1 MRKPGTPR
9 SAAVV
14 GAGLA
19 GLAAAL
25 ALEDAGLA
33 VVVLEARERVGGRV
47 LTVRLG
53 NGELAEL
60 GAEWVMPGDR
70 TVHSYAERL
79 RLRLAPAGI
88 DYLRREPRGRGAVPL
103 AEVDGFLAAAREAFT
118 ALPVVRAEALSVGA
132 FLDEVE
138 GDDRARRVV
147 RSRLEGTSSVDLD
160 AIPLALADTFA
171 AEPATYH
178 RFALGNASLPEAIA
192 SRLSD
197 VRLGHRVRSV
207 SADRSRVSVEAEG
220 PGGATAVEVDAVVVA
235 VPVRLVGA
243 IAFDP
248 PLPAELAT
256 ALDELPVG
264 VASKLAVPLE
274 DEPSARSVQCAD
286 ASFWCWVADGA
297 DGSPRRVAELVRRWA
312 GGAARAPDR
321 GRGSGSVAGSPRGAE
336 PRPAVR
342 RAARDAGVGERRV
355 RARQLL
361 GVRRPIARAR
371 RAVPAPDRTHRVRRG
386 AHGGAGAR
394 RIDGRCA
401 ALGRA
406 RRAPGVDRP
415 FSMMRRTADRSRGDP

>member
-118 ALPVVRAEALSVGA
+118 ALPVGRAEALSVGA
-132 FLDEVE
+132 FLNEVE

-160 AIPLALADTFA
+160 AVPLALAGTFA

-178 RFALGNASLPEAIA
+178 QFALGNASLPEAIA

-248 PLPAELAT
+248 SLPAELPT
-256 ALDELPVG
+256 AFDELPVG

-274 DEPSARSVQCAD
+274 GEPSALSVQCAD

-297 DGSPRRVAELVRRWA
+297 DGSPRRVLSSFAGGPAVQRELRTADGDPGPWLDRLAELNPDLRFVGPPEMQVWASDAFALGSYSAFDVRSLE
-312 GGAARAPDR
+312 RAER
-321 GRGSGSVAGSPRGAE
+321 F
-336 PRPAVR
+336 PRPIGPIAFAGEHTAGPAHVASMEGALR
-342 RAARDAGVGERRV
+342 SGERAARQV
-355 RARQLL
+355 L
-361 GVRRPIARAR
+361 
-371 RAVPAPDRTHRVRRG
+371 T
-386 AHGGAGAR
+386 
-394 RIDGRCA
+394 GRS
-401 ALGRA
+401 
-406 RRAPGVDRP
+406 V
-415 FSMMRRTADRSRGDP
+415 

>member
-19 GLAAAL
+19 GLATAL
-25 ALEDAGLA
+25 ALEEAGLA

-47 LTVRLG
+47 LTVRLST
-53 NGELAEL
+53 GELAEL
-60 GAEWVMPGDR
+60 GAEWVMPGDG
-70 TVHSYAERL
+70 TVRAYAERL
-79 RLRLAPAGI
+79 GLGLAPAGI
-88 DYLRREPRGRGAVPL
+88 DYLRREPRGPGAVPL
-103 AEVDGFLAAAREAFT
+103 AEVDRFLGAAREAFT
-118 ALPVVRAEALSVGA
+118 ALPLATVEVLSVGA

-138 GDDRARRVV
+138 GDDRARPVV

-197 VRLGHRVRSV
+197 VRLGHRVRSI
-207 SADRSRVSVEAEG
+207 SADRSTVSVEAEG
-220 PGGATAVEVDAVVVA
+220 PGGTTAVEVDAVVVA

-264 VASKLAVPLE
+264 LASKLAVPLE
-274 DEPSARSVQCAD
+274 GEPSARSVQCAG

-297 DGSPRRVAELVRRWA
+297 DGSPRRVLTSFAGGPAAQRELRTADGDPGPWLERLAELNPDLGFAGPPEMQVWASDAFALGSYSAFDVR
-312 GGAARAPDR
+312 
-321 GRGSGSVAGSPRGAE
+321 SLE
-336 PRPAVR
+336 
-342 RAARDAGVGERRV
+342 RAARQV
-355 RARQLL
+355 L
-361 GVRRPIARAR
+361 
-371 RAVPAPDRTHRVRRG
+371 T
-386 AHGGAGAR
+386 
-394 RIDGRCA
+394 GRS
-401 ALGRA
+401 
-406 RRAPGVDRP
+406 V
-415 FSMMRRTADRSRGDP
+415 